1 MHHLLGRT
9 AKETSR
15 IQPRAQRS
23 RRPGGAVFAALAIAL
38 LAVLNTHAGAAE
50 MRGSDNSASPAHV
63 SAVASVDAGGSH
75 SCGRR
80 TDGTLACWGDNTYGQ
95 ISGAPIGNGYSA
107 VSAGGNHSC
116 TLTTEGSIACWGDN
130 TYGQLTGTPIGN
142 GYSAVSAGGNHSC
155 ALVTD
160 GSIVCWGDNTHGQ
173 LIGTPIGSPYSGLSA
188 GGNHSCAL
196 VPDGTITCW
205 GDDSFGQISGTP
217 IGNGY
222 SGLRLSAG
230 GNHSCGLFPDGTITC
245 WGDDSYGQISGT
257 PIGNGYSA
265 VSAGGNHSCAWG
277 TEATLVCWGDNSNG
291 QLAAAPQPPAPAPP
305 SPAQIGSSYAHAFD
319 PNGSPQASLTISA
332 GSLPPGLSLSGSG
345 VLYGTPT
352 TAGTYT
358 FTVAASNGF
367 FADASAQFTIVVQ
380 SQPTAVSL
388 SSLWATRTARG
399 TVVRWRTSQESQLLG
414 FHVYRKQ
421 GKFLKL
427 NRRLIDSVSGG
438 TTRGHAYSWLDRRP
452 SKGAATYRIQAV
464 TLNGTRSWIGSA
476 VVPR

>member
-15 IQPRAQRS
+15 LQSSAQRS

-38 LAVLNTHAGAAE
+38 LAASNAHAGAAE
-50 MRGSDNSASPAHV
+50 MRGSDNSASPAQAS
-63 SAVASVDAGGSH
+63 SAASVDAGGSH
-75 SCGRR
+75 SCGLR
-80 TDGTLACWGDNTYGQ
+80 TDGSLACWGDNTYGQ
-95 ISGAPIGNGYSA
+95 IS
-107 VSAGGNHSC
+107 
-116 TLTTEGSIACWGDN
+116 
-130 TYGQLTGTPIGN
+130 GTPIGN

-160 GSIVCWGDNTHGQ
+160 GSIVCWGDNTYGQ

-196 VPDGTITCW
+196 LPDSSIACW
-205 GDDSFGQISGTP
+205 GDNTYGQITGTP
-217 IGNGY
+217 IGSPY
-222 SGLRLSAG
+222 SGLSAG
-230 GNHSCGLFPDGTITC
+230 GNHSCALVTDGSI
-245 WGDDSYGQISGT
+245 
-257 PIGNGYSA
+257 
-265 VSAGGNHSCAWG
+265 
-277 TEATLVCWGDNSNG
+277 VCWGDNSNG

-305 SPAQIGSSYAHAFD
+305 SPTQIGSSYAHAFS
-319 PNGSPQASLTISA
+319 PNGSPQASFTVSA
-332 GSLPPGLSLSGSG
+332 GSLPPGLSLAGNG

-388 SSLWATRTARG
+388 SSLWATKTAKG

-414 FHVYRKQ
+414 FHVYRMQ
-421 GKFLKL
+421 GKPLKL
-427 NRRLIDSVSGG
+427 NRTLIRSVSGG
-438 TTRGHAYSWLDRRP
+438 TTRGHAYSWLDRTP
-452 SKGAATYRIQAV
+452 SKGAARYRIQAV
-464 TLNGTRSWIGSA
+464 TLNGTRSWIGLA
-476 VVPR
+476 VVAR